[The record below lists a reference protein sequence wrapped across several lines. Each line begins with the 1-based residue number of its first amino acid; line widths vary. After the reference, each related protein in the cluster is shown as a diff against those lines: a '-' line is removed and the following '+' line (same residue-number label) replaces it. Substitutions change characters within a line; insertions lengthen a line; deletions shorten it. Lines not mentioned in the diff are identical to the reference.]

1 MLTFQSLSTPQG
13 DGETLIEPPAEELG
27 GLVEQNRRRLAEIGD
42 RRIHG
47 RPLSDLRAV
56 TRSMLAGQRGD
67 GVVVVTGHQPSFY
80 HAGVWAKNIVAARL
94 AQALGGAAVNL
105 IVDND
110 APKKTTLVVPHHRDG
125 MLSAQDVPFAE
136 YRVGLAFEQYHALDP
151 AAGVRLVGEIR
162 RALGEQA
169 YRDSAMPLMADALT
183 DDTHAQD
190 LVDQVTAA
198 RKAVER
204 RFGLE
209 LIERRVSQVWA
220 GPVLLDMLLNAERFF
235 ACYNG
240 ALADFRKELGLRGTE
255 RPVPD
260 LVERQGRFELP
271 VWVYRHSRP
280 RRRLFVRRDD
290 DTLTFYADDDDIG
303 SVRAG
308 DLTEGDAMSRLGAVL
323 GWRFRPRAL
332 TLTFWARLL
341 LGDLFI
347 HGIGGAK
354 YDRITDQLMR
364 RYLDIDPPE
373 MACAS
378 ATVRMPME
386 RFPVDTDDLIAARR
400 KVRDVH
406 YNPQRYLSA
415 ADDGVS
421 ERLKRRADAIAESDR
436 LRADDPDNHEVRREV
451 FHEIRRLNAEL
462 LSLDPGL
469 ADRMAEEVRRIEREL
484 AHNAVAD
491 YREYFFGLLPLS
503 KLDRLADALPGVGD
517 LGA

>member
-1 MLTFQSLSTPQG
+1 MLRFQSLSTPQG
-13 DGETLIEPPAEELG
+13 DGETLIEPPAEELA
-27 GLVEQNRRRLAEIGD
+27 GLVERNRRLLSEIGAC
-42 RRIHG
+42 RIHG

-56 TRSMLAGQRGD
+56 TRSMLAGERAD
-67 GVVVVTGHQPSFY
+67 GPVVVTGHQPEFY
-80 HAGVWAKNIVAARL
+80 HAGVWAKNIVASRL
-94 AQALGGAAVNL
+94 ARALGGRAVNL

-110 APKKTTLVVPHHRDG
+110 APKRTTLAVPHTHDG
-125 MLSAQDVPFAE
+125 MLSVQDVPFAE
-136 YRVGLAFEQYHALDP
+136 YRVGLAFEQYHALGP
-151 AAGVRLVGEIR
+151 QAGERLIDELR
-162 RALGEQA
+162 RALGDKA
-169 YRDSAMPLMADALT
+169 YHDSAMPIMADALT

-198 RKAVER
+198 RKAVEKQ
-204 RFGLE
+204 FGLE

-220 GPVLLDMLLNAERFF
+220 GPVLLDILLNADRFF
-235 ACYNG
+235 ACYND
-240 ALADFRKELGLRGTE
+240 ALADFRKELGLSGTE

-260 LVERQGRFELP
+260 LVERQGRLELP

-280 RRRLFVRRDD
+280 RRRLFVQRDGE
-290 DTLTFYADDDDIG
+290 TITFYADDDDIG
-303 SVRAG
+303 SVRAS
-308 DLTEGDAMSRLGAVL
+308 DLSEGDAMSRLAAVL

-364 RYLDIDPPE
+364 RYLEIEPPE
-373 MACAS
+373 MACVS

-386 RFPVDTDDLIAARR
+386 RFPAGKDDLIAARR

-415 ADDGVS
+415 IAGAVS
-421 ERLKRRADAIAESDR
+421 ERLQKRVDAIAESDR
-436 LRADDPDNHEVRREV
+436 LRAEEPDDHEARRAV

-462 LSLDPGL
+462 LSVDPSL
-469 ADRMAEEVRRIEREL
+469 ADRMAEQVRRIEREL

-491 YREYFFGLLPLS
+491 NREYFFGLLPLS
-503 KLDRLADALPGVGD
+503 KLDRLADALPNVEGFRG
-517 LGA
+517 